1 MAFLDHPR
9 YRFDDTKLN
18 KLILKMYFN
27 TWIEEFRFN
36 ISQLQP
42 YFNQFGSAL
51 RENWPS
57 ERDLGDFKWVWIL
70 FSAKRNENEFEEVH
84 CMATCLKWFSQMFKW
99 NILSKMNPS
108 LNPIVDHLIKYVM
121 A

>member
-70 FSAKRNENEFEEVH
+70 FQQKG
-84 CMATCLKWFSQMFKW
+84 M
-99 NILSKMNPS
+99 KMNSKKSTVCWAVSNDFRKCKNGICGQNDPFR
-108 LNPIVDHLIKYVM
+108 
-121 A
+121 